1 MKLPIYLDYHATTP
15 VDSRVLEAMI
25 PYFTEIYGNA
35 ASIDH
40 EYGNQAL
47 QAVEESRGKI
57 ASVINCSPE
66 EIVFTSGA
74 TEADNLALLGVAQQY
89 ESKGRHI
96 ITCVT
101 EHKAVLDTCV
111 FLENHG
117 WTITYIPVDHEGLVN
132 PDDVRKAITSETV
145 LISIMTANNEIGV
158 IAPIS
163 EIGKIAH
170 EAGVIFHTDATQ
182 AVGYIPMDVQEMN
195 IDLLSLSGHK
205 IYGPKG
211 IGALYVRKHHP
222 RVKIAEQMHGG
233 GHEGGMRSGTLNV
246 PGIIGFGKAMGI
258 CQKEMK
264 SETKRLQYLRDVLW
278 NGIQSKN
285 DGVTLNGNYIKR
297 LPHNLSIAI
306 SGIESRALL
315 TRVKNHISISS
326 GSACT
331 TSKVEPSY
339 VIYSLYHDEKIA
351 HSTLRFG
358 LGRFTTLEEVEYAMD
373 ILTKTVYE
381 LRNLS

>member
-1 MKLPIYLDYHATTP
+1 MKFPIYMDHQATTP
-15 VDSRVLEAMI
+15 VDYRVLEVMI

-40 EYGNQAL
+40 EYGNKAL
-47 QAVEESRGKI
+47 QAVEDVRRKI
-57 ASVINCSPE
+57 ALIINCSPE
-66 EIVFTSGA
+66 EIIFTSGA
-74 TEADNLALLGVAQQY
+74 TESDNLAILGVANQY
-89 ESKGRHI
+89 ESKGCHI

-101 EHKAVLDTCV
+101 EHKAVLDTCSY
-111 FLENHG
+111 LEKHG
-117 WTITYIPVDHEGLVN
+117 WAITYIPVDHEGLVN
-132 PDDVRKAITSETV
+132 LDDVRKAINADTKM
-145 LISIMTANNEIGV
+145 ISIMTANNEIGV
-158 IAPIS
+158 VAPIS

-170 EAGVIFHTDATQ
+170 NAGVIFHTDATQ
-182 AVGYIPMDVQEMN
+182 AIGYLPMDVQDMN

-205 IYGPKG
+205 VYGPKG

-222 RVKIAEQMHGG
+222 RVKLIEQMHGG

-246 PGIIGFGKAMGI
+246 PGIIGFGKAMEI

-264 SETKRLQYLRDVLW
+264 SETKRLRYLRDVLW
-278 NGIQSKN
+278 NGIQSKI
-285 DGVTLNGNYIKR
+285 DGVTINGDYAKR

-315 TRVKNHISISS
+315 TRVKNHLAISS

-358 LGRFTTLEEVEYAMD
+358 LGRFTTLEEVEYAID
-373 ILTKTVYE
+373 ILTKTVIE
-381 LRNLS
+381 LRNLR